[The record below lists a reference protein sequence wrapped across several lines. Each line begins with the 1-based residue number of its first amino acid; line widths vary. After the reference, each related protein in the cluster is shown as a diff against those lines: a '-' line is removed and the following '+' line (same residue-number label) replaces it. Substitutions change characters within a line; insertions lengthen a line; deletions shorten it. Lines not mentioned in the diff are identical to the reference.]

1 MNLLISGQPSFTS
14 GLSLDDL
21 GEESPALKRAHDALM
36 AACGLGPRPNPCN
49 EAATEASAEI
59 QPEEAPVCFNEP
71 HFNQP
76 MDHFIPSFPLP
87 DAPLL
92 SSTFPCLFP
101 PQSLFPSAP
110 YSSPLPRI
118 HVDSP
123 TLF

>member
-1 MNLLISGQPSFTS
+1 MFISGQPSFTS

-36 AACGLGPRPNPCN
+36 AACGLGPKPKPSHEAPT
-49 EAATEASAEI
+49 EAAAEI
-59 QPEEAPVCFNEP
+59 QPEEASVSP
-71 HFNQP
+71 NQRVFSRP
-76 MDHFIPSFPLP
+76 ENGRIPSVPLP
-87 DAPLL
+87 ETPLL
-92 SSTFPCLFP
+92 STAFPSLFP

-118 HVDSP
+118 PVDPP

>member
-1 MNLLISGQPSFTS
+1 MHRITLIEFQFITFFISGQPSFTS

-36 AACGLGPRPNPCN
+36 AACGLGPKPKPSHEAPT
-49 EAATEASAEI
+49 EAAAEI
-59 QPEEAPVCFNEP
+59 QPEEASVSPK
-71 HFNQP
+71 QP
-76 MDHFIPSFPLP
+76 HFIPSFSLP

-92 SSTFPCLFP
+92 SSTLP
-101 PQSLFPSAP
+101 SLFPSAP
-110 YSSPLPRI
+110 YSSPFPHI